1 MIRRLFLVNGTLLA
15 PIATTTDDIAVDAD
29 TAAKLLAGLPNVG
42 DYCYLTIGIE
52 SEIEVVKI
60 LRDYEGFDATRG
72 QAGTVARTFPSGTP
86 IYYALT
92 SAEIQDAVKTAKPII
107 FGDGYGIVDAVNTS
121 GTLTVSILN
130 PVVDCVGGIEATL
143 EDSNTLLITDRI
155 GAFGCCDGSVTG
167 APGIDGPF
175 FYLTTSPYAYRA
187 IEGFTGQPTFD
198 GKGNGPLMP
207 LNFGWLLTQPSL
219 KEAITSSI
227 SLLAG
232 NIFGGAKT
240 LIANPEWIQTSVSL
254 LYGNMFGGAKTYTTP
269 SEALLADGYPLIGQI
284 FGSNVSYNN
293 MLDSLNSDV
302 TILSGALA

>member
-86 IYYALT
+86 IHYALT

-107 FGDGYGIVDAVNTS
+107 FGDGYGIVDVVNTS

-130 PVVDCVGGIEATL
+130 PVINCVGGIEAVL
-143 EDSNTLLITDRI
+143 EDDNTIVITDSI
-155 GAFGCCDGSVTG
+155 GAFGCCGSSVTG

-187 IEGFTGQPTFD
+187 VEGLTGQPEFD

-207 LNFGWLLTQPSL
+207 LNFGWLLTQPSWV
-219 KEAITSSI
+219 EGITSDASVL
-227 SLLAG
+227 SG
-232 NIFGGAKT
+232 NLYGSATSFSSSV
-240 LIANPEWIQTSVSL
+240 EWLSSSVSL
-254 LYGNMFGGAKTYTTP
+254 LDSNMYGGAKTYSSPVEGLST
-269 SEALLADGYPLIGQI
+269 DGYPLIGQL
-284 FGSNVSYNN
+284 FGSNVTYNN
-293 MLDSLNSDV
+293 MLDWLSSSVTVLNG
-302 TILSGALA
+302 TLA